1 MVYAIFKIDQQ
12 RKVYFYANGKLVW
25 GSGYYKINNALY
37 EEIVDYINDRKEKND
52 EFERNL
58 SEINKE
64 NLKWKRQLSSYSK
77 HEKDIDLQDEF
88 KFMEINFEA
97 KFEAKFEKFEEQIK
111 ILAKTIQSL
120 EKNIK
125 NVDPQM
131 LKNTVKQ
138 PQVAKYFRRR
148 VLMTKNPIQ
157 KSDT

>member
-25 GSGYYKINNALY
+25 GSGYYQINNALY

-77 HEKDIDLQDEF
+77 HEKDTDLQED
-88 KFMEINFEA
+88 MEKN
-97 KFEAKFEKFEEQIK
+97 FEAKFEKFEQQIN

-125 NVDPQM
+125 NADLQM

-157 KSDT
+157 KSET

>member
-64 NLKWKRQLSSYSK
+64 NLKWKLQLSSNSK
-77 HEKDIDLQDEF
+77 HEKDLNLQEDL
-88 KFMEINFEA
+88 KSM
-97 KFEAKFEKFEEQIK
+97 EEQIN
-111 ILAKTIQSL
+111 ILAKTNQSL

-125 NVDPQM
+125 NAVAQM

-157 KSDT
+157 KSET

>member
-25 GSGYYKINNALY
+25 GSGYYKINNVLY

-64 NLKWKRQLSSYSK
+64 NLKWKRQLSLYSK
-77 HEKDIDLQDEF
+77 HEKDIDLQEEF

-97 KFEAKFEKFEEQIK
+97 KFEKFEEQIN

-125 NVDPQM
+125 NADPQM

-157 KSDT
+157 KSES

>member
-25 GSGYYKINNALY
+25 GSGYYKINTALY
-37 EEIVDYINDRKEKND
+37 EEILDYINDRKEKND

-77 HEKDIDLQDEF
+77 HEKDIDLQEEF

-97 KFEAKFEKFEEQIK
+97 KFEKFEEQIN

-125 NVDPQM
+125 NADPQM

-148 VLMTKNPIQ
+148 ILMTKNPTH
-157 KSDT
+157 KSET